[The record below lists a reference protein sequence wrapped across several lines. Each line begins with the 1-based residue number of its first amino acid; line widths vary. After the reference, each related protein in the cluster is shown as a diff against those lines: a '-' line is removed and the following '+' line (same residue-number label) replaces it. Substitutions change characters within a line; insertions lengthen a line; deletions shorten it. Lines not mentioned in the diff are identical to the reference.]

1 MATIV
6 PMERIYE
13 RVNLVQGKGSRRRGR
28 MCIMSFVALLA
39 GERHT
44 DAPTAASS
52 FIRYFAVHLNDAM
65 PRYERQRLK
74 PFAPRIVGTNDGLD
88 VERARLTLRVL
99 TEEIAPQYLL
109 QLAAERPSPWGG
121 TKSPQEFV
129 STFVANGSPN
139 FGGCDTARVA
149 VAAAKLLTFC
159 AIMAPGGTDCAW
171 YWSKGIDL
179 LDRLCDVGPANS
191 RPSASLAQLEHA
203 AAILN
208 RPNGLDV
215 ITRIAGEVVRRIRRQ
230 IGDASMTSGPDDVH
244 GQRGMVD
251 SAASTLEAPVKPT
264 NSTLPK
270 RKSSVEV

>member
-1 MATIV
+1 MTTIV
-6 PMERIYE
+6 SMERIYE
-13 RVNLVQGKGSRRRGR
+13 RVNLVQGKGSRRKGR

-39 GERHT
+39 GESHT
-44 DAPTAASS
+44 DAPATASS
-52 FIRYFAVHLNDAM
+52 FIRHFAVHLNDAM
-65 PRYERQRLK
+65 PSYERQRLK

-88 VERARLTLRVL
+88 VERARLALCVL
-99 TEEIAPQYLL
+99 TEEIAPRYLL
-109 QLAAERPSPWGG
+109 HLAADRPSPRGG

-129 STFVANGSPN
+129 LAFVTNGSTIPS
-139 FGGCDTARVA
+139 GCDTDHLAL
-149 VAAAKLLTFC
+149 AAAKLLVFC
-159 AIMAPGGTDCAW
+159 TKMVPRDTDCAW

-179 LDRLCDVGPANS
+179 LDRLCDVGPANT
-191 RPSASLAQLEHA
+191 RPSASLVQVVHA

-215 ITRIAGEVVRRIRRQ
+215 ITRIAGEVMRRIRRQ

-270 RKSSVEV
+270 RQSSAEV

>member
-1 MATIV
+1 MTTIV
-6 PMERIYE
+6 HMERIYE
-13 RVNLVQGKGSRRRGR
+13 RVNLVQGKGNRRKGR

-39 GERHT
+39 GENHT
-44 DAPTAASS
+44 DAPATASS
-52 FIRYFAVHLNDAM
+52 FIRNFAVHLNDAM
-65 PRYERQRLK
+65 PSYERQRLK

-88 VERARLTLRVL
+88 LDRARLALCVL

-109 QLAAERPSPWGG
+109 QLAAERPAITGV

-129 STFVANGSPN
+129 STFIAN
-139 FGGCDTARVA
+139 GGCDTDRIA

-159 AIMAPGGTDCAW
+159 TIMAPRRTDRAW

-191 RPSASLAQLEHA
+191 RPSAILAQVEHA
-203 AAILN
+203 EAILN

-215 ITRIAGEVVRRIRRQ
+215 IARIANEVMRRIRRQ
-230 IGDASMTSGPDDVH
+230 ISGAPITSGPNDVY

-251 SAASTLEAPVKPT
+251 SDDSTLAASVETT
-264 NSTLPK
+264 NSTMPK
-270 RKSSVEV
+270 HRDPAKA